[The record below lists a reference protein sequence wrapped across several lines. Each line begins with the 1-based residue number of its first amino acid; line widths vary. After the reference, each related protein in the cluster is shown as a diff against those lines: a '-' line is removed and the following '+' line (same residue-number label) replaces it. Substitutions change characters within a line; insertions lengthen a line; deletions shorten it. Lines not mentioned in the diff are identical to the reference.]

1 MPLYSVVRI
10 ATVRKVYEIEAP
22 DEKSALETAAL
33 NEPVD
38 EVEVFSET
46 TSVERIK
53 SIRAARSD
61 AP

>member
-1 MPLYSVVRI
+1 MPKIWRVTCL

-22 DEKSALETAAL
+22 DEKTAFATAAM

-46 TSVERIK
+46 CSVEAIK
-53 SIRAARSD
+53 D
-61 AP
+61 